1 MDFDSL
7 KRAFVITELE
17 HWNDIYRLNQRFLSH
32 FIFRGQG
39 HAEWR
44 LSTAL
49 SRLIQKHHPGARD
62 SMLPIDYE
70 AKMIKE
76 FKWKYPSYEKGRIP
90 EEQDSIEWLSL
101 MQHYGART
109 RMLDFSYSIYVAL
122 FMALDE
128 SYSDKSAVWAIN
140 KSVLEKAVVEK
151 YKKEKGQNSVS
162 QSDLEDYIYREATD
176 AINRGFDKYSE
187 ALLFATRPHM
197 SNERINRQ
205 QGLFIIPSIVSR
217 EFDEILKSYYD
228 ATLTLEWPVDNVVDA
243 SRTWGPDSVAVMK
256 ILVPLK
262 LKYSILNALDQMN
275 ITPETMYPGLD
286 GLARSMSKR
295 RDSSSSSSLL

>member
-17 HWNDIYRLNQRFLSH
+17 HWNDIFRLDQRFLSQ
-32 FIFRGQG
+32 FVFRGQG
-39 HAEWR
+39 NAEWR

-49 SRLIQKHHPGARD
+49 SRLIQKHNPGASD
-62 SMLPIDYE
+62 SMLPLDYE
-70 AKMIKE
+70 AKMINE
-76 FKWKYPSYEKGRIP
+76 FRWKYPSYEKGRIP
-90 EEQDSIEWLSL
+90 DEQDSIEWLSL

-109 RMLDFSYSIYVAL
+109 RMLDFSYSVYVAL

-128 SYSDKSAVWAIN
+128 SYCDKSAVWAVN
-140 KSVLEKAVVEK
+140 KSVLERAIVEK
-151 YKKEKGQNSVS
+151 YKKEKGQESVS
-162 QSDLEDYIYREATD
+162 QSALEEFIYKEATN
-176 AINRGFDKYSE
+176 AINRGYNKDSE
-187 ALLFATRPHM
+187 ALLFVTRPHM

-228 ATLTLEWPVDNVVDA
+228 ATLSLEWSIDSVVEA
-243 SRTWGPDSVAVMK
+243 SKTWGQDSVAVMK

-262 LKYSILNALDQMN
+262 LKYSILDALDHMN
-275 ITPETMYPGLD
+275 ITPETLYPGLD

-295 RDSSSSSSLL
+295 RASSSTTSF